1 MTAPNRTFDVE
12 PLALTENPS
21 LPAHERVLDRLA
33 DLLFG
38 TDELLDMLKAE
49 DAMRIRW
56 VERHLETVYD
66 ELNDVM
72 KRLCN

>member
-1 MTAPNRTFDVE
+1 MTTPNRTFDFE

-56 VERHLETVYD
+56 VERHLRTVYD

>member
-1 MTAPNRTFDVE
+1 MTAPNRTLDFE
-12 PLALTENPS
+12 PLPLAENAS

-33 DLLFG
+33 DLLFN

-56 VERHLETVYD
+56 VEPHVRTVYD
-66 ELNDVM
+66 ELNGVM
-72 KRLCN
+72 KKLCN